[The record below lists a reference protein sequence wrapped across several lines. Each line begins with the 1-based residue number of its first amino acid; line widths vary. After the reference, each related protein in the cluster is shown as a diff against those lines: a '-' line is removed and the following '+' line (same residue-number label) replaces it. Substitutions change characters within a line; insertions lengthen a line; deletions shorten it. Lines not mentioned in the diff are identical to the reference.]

1 MLDDEETMDFSN
13 RNIDAATEGQ
23 YSKDSDDNA
32 EGPMLGVNVED
43 IREVM
48 AKLGTNLTEEETDLL
63 YRLNGDIKEI
73 NPNAY
78 VYSDKETSPGVC
90 IFMIDCC
97 ETLLYYFKLIQNGD
111 AFDIEVYQMKPDYL
125 TTEKR
130 ADKRFGDWIQSKSGF
145 KNVDYGQ
152 LMEILRQH
160 IGEKPLLENFRRMK
174 KVLAG

>member
-1 MLDDEETMDFSN
+1 
-13 RNIDAATEGQ
+13 
-23 YSKDSDDNA
+23 
-32 EGPMLGVNVED
+32 
-43 IREVM
+43 
-48 AKLGTNLTEEETDLL
+48 
-63 YRLNGDIKEI
+63 
-73 NPNAY
+73 
-78 VYSDKETSPGVC
+78 
-90 IFMIDCC
+90 MIDCC